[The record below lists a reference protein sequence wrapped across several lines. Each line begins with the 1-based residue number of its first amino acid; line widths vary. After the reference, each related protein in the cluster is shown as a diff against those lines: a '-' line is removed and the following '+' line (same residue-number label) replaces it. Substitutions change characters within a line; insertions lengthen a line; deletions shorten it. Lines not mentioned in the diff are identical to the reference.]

1 MYQSYVDVVNEK
13 KVKEAQI
20 KGQTIKHE
28 ITVNTYLADEEREIA
43 KLEVENIK
51 NKH

>member
-28 ITVNTYLADEEREIA
+28 ITVNNYLADEEHKIA